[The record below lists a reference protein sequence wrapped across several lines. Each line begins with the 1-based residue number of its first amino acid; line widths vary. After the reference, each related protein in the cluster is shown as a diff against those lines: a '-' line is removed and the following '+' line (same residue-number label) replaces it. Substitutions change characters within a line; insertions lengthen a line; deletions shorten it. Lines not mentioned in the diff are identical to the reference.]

1 MALALTLVAA
11 AGCGGTEPA
20 AAPAPT
26 AAAPG
31 SAPASTVTA
40 AAGLGAAALTEETF
54 RALLTLEDVRAVAGS
69 QLSVET
75 RLLDYKEM
83 AEGVDPAQ
91 AVNIDSFYGLGFE
104 TEDGGSGITL
114 SVIDSDS
121 EASAQAR
128 FEEMST
134 GPLVDMGV
142 PIGDASAEVEL
153 NAQGIGGMIVFVKG
167 DKAVSLHTAQP
178 EGQPPLVPLAGLEG
192 LATLVAGR
200 L

>member
-114 SVIDSDS
+114 
-121 EASAQAR
+121 AR
-128 FEEMST
+128 IHRRTPM
-134 GPLVDMGV
+134 DGV
-142 PIGDASAEVEL
+142 RKAE
-153 NAQGIGGMIVFVKG
+153 GG
-167 DKAVSLHTAQP
+167 
-178 EGQPPLVPLAGLEG
+178 
-192 LATLVAGR
+192 
-200 L
+200 